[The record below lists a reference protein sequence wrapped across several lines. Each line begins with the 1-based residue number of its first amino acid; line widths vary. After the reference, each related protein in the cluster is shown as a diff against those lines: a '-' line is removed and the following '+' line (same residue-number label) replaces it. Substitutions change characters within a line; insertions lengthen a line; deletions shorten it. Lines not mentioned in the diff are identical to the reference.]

1 MRTEFI
7 STSRLKTYKKVYRIF
22 IVSSN
27 VVALGIAVPL
37 IFQNGNYSSL
47 LFLPGLWFL
56 SWRALKEFKKLRTI
70 SYDASSI
77 YYDKDGYE
85 VQVPFEDIKNIEL
98 YRGWRI
104 NLYRP
109 SQDGNSIM
117 FTPSVWYPFNFIG
130 KEKRINKLRDKIDEY
145 KRTLPEA
152 NNAQMSSFQ
161 I

>member
-7 STSRLKTYKKVYRIF
+7 STSRLKAYKQIYRIF
-22 IVSSN
+22 IISSN
-27 VVALGIAVPL
+27 VLTLGIAVPL
-37 IFQNGNYSSL
+37 IFQNENYGSL
-47 LFLPGLWFL
+47 LFLPGLWYF
-56 SWRALKEFKKLRTI
+56 SLKAWKDIKKLRTI

-77 YYDKDGYE
+77 YYEKDGYE

-98 YRGWRI
+98 DRGWRI

-109 SQDGNSIM
+109 AQDGNSIM

-152 NNAQMSSFQ
+152 NDAQLSSYRL
-161 I
+161 